1 MKMLGIHTVRILVVF
16 YIRALVLRIE
26 EGLWNIILN
35 IKLTSSFLGAMMLS
49 VLEQIYISR
58 IHKST
63 SICLIHS
70 NWLS

>member
-35 IKLTSSFLGAMMLS
+35 IKLTSSFLGTMMLS

-63 SICLIHS
+63 SICL
-70 NWLS
+70 